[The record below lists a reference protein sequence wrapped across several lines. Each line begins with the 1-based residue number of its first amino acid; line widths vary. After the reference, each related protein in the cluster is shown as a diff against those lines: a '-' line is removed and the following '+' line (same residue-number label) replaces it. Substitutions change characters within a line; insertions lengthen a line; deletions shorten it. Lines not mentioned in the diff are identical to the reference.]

1 MIEDLLSVRLS
12 SLFTW
17 GTLWVPLLTIL
28 VLFVLAGGIPGR
40 LFSRIP
46 VTQVFRRYTD
56 GKKGWKRSLL
66 FVQFTGVSFVLGLL
80 LVTLLQYGHLMNR
93 DMGIDVTGLTEAESW
108 LPKERVE
115 HIKDELRRQPMVEGV
130 TVATHSV
137 LGQYWTRGLM
147 SNDGKRLATLNFN
160 YCHYNYPEVM
170 GIKIIE
176 GTPMKKGG
184 DLLVNE
190 ELVRL
195 MRWTDGAVGKRV
207 NNVAGTVVGVFRDIR
222 NESFYAAQSP
232 IILIGTEEQAN
243 HTFDVRLKEP
253 FDENLKRLNEYM
265 EKTFPDVSL
274 HFMSV
279 DHMVKDLYKDVYR
292 FRNSVW
298 ITSCFILL
306 IVIMG
311 LIGYVNDETQRR
323 SKEIAIRKVN
333 GAEAFHVLRLLTRDI
348 LYVSVLS
355 ILIGTAVSY
364 FAGRAWLDQFAEQ
377 IELNPLLFIGTALF
391 IQLLI
396 IVCVVLKAW
405 HIANENPVNSIK
417 NE

>member
-1 MIEDLLSVRLS
+1 M
-12 SLFTW
+12 
-17 GTLWVPLLTIL
+17 
-28 VLFVLAGGIPGR
+28 
-40 LFSRIP
+40 
-46 VTQVFRRYTD
+46 FRRYTD

-195 MRWTDGAVGKRV
+195 MRWTDGAVGK
-207 NNVAGTVVGVFRDIR
+207 
-222 NESFYAAQSP
+222 E
-232 IILIGTEEQAN
+232 
-243 HTFDVRLKEP
+243 
-253 FDENLKRLNEYM
+253 
-265 EKTFPDVSL
+265 
-274 HFMSV
+274 
-279 DHMVKDLYKDVYR
+279 
-292 FRNSVW
+292 
-298 ITSCFILL
+298 
-306 IVIMG
+306 
-311 LIGYVNDETQRR
+311 
-323 SKEIAIRKVN
+323 
-333 GAEAFHVLRLLTRDI
+333 
-348 LYVSVLS
+348 
-355 ILIGTAVSY
+355 
-364 FAGRAWLDQFAEQ
+364 
-377 IELNPLLFIGTALF
+377 
-391 IQLLI
+391 
-396 IVCVVLKAW
+396 
-405 HIANENPVNSIK
+405 
-417 NE
+417 